1 MKFIASSS
9 ALLKQLQHISGVI
22 NANTV
27 LLRFNF
33 AMQMATQR
41 QREFVRRGDFD
52 QWLQRNKID
61 SADAVIGYLSTLLL
75 DGQLSGEARE
85 QFLDYM
91 NRDTRNQPKPFK
103 LTADSINSK
112 VRGLMHMMMTMPEYQ
127 LA

>member
-1 MKFIASSS
+1 VKGWPGD
-9 ALLKQLQHISGVI
+9 KVWI

-27 LLRFNF
+27 MLRFNF

-41 QREFVRRGDFD
+41 QREFVRKGDLD
-52 QWLQRNKID
+52 GWLKDNEIE
-61 SADAVIGYLSTLLL
+61 SANDVLNYFAALML
-75 DGQLSGEARE
+75 DGQIEAEARDTL
-85 QFLDYM
+85 LDYM
-91 NRDTRNQPKPFK
+91 NRDQKDEVKPFK